1 MRPNRR
7 TILQFAA
14 GALATAALPA
24 AAADFQR
31 LKGRRIVLV
40 EPYGPGSITH
50 LPLAL
55 LQAALAARTGA
66 PVEIVTVVGGGGAAA
81 LDYVCNPP
89 PDAPAG
95 TVFFYVGDLTTLL
108 LAKASGTQVPVL
120 SKVQPVGK
128 ISAGISSALIVS
140 DKSPLRSID
149 DFIAEGRKR
158 PLRMATFGRRAPF
171 GLELTMLE
179 RQLKLSFTEKL
190 IATRD
195 DILATLA
202 SGDADASFL
211 ITRTVV
217 AAPKVVP
224 PPVRALLTFGAERN
238 PRAPAVPTLADK
250 TGDPKQAATGSV
262 LMFTSTANAALVD
275 AMVALMGEAAAD
287 PAVKQAADDLN
298 FPLEITPA
306 SYVYEEGRRF
316 ERIMQEYP
324 R

>member
-7 TILQFAA
+7 SVLRLAA
-14 GALATAALPA
+14 GAFAAAALPA
-24 AAADFQR
+24 AAADFER
-31 LKGRRIVLV
+31 LKGRRIVLA
-40 EPYGPGSITH
+40 ESYGTGSITH

-55 LQAALAARTGA
+55 MQAAIAARTGGA
-66 PVEIVTVVGGGGAAA
+66 VTIVTVPGGGGAAA
-81 LDYVCNPP
+81 LEYVCNPP
-89 PDAPAG
+89 NAPADSI
-95 TVFFYVGDLTTLL
+95 FFYVGDLTTLL
-108 LAKASGTQVPVL
+108 LRQASGTKVPVL
-120 SKVQPVGK
+120 EKVQPVGK

-190 IATRD
+190 ITTREE
-195 DILATLA
+195 ILAALA

-211 ITRTVV
+211 ISRTVV

-224 PPVRALLTFGAERN
+224 PPVRVLLTFGAQRN
-238 PRAPAVPTLADK
+238 PRTPDVPTLADQ

-262 LMFTSTANAALVD
+262 LIFTSKANAALVD
-275 AMVALMGEAAAD
+275 AMVALLGEAAAD
-287 PAVKQAADDLN
+287 PTVKQAADDYN

-316 ERIMQEYP
+316 ERIMREYP
-324 R
+324 Q